1 MDKATE
7 TGSALQIFK
16 DRVTAVKFAADK
28 KKDCDKKCSTVASS
42 NKKQTKNAD
51 ESKKEEV
58 SEVSAV
64 TPDKKITAND
74 LKDLFSKRMMNK
86 IGNKI
91 IVSYIVLPGKN
102 TVIVI
107 IDICRER
114 NNKEGDF
121 ERNVSTCIIH
131 PILYYFNTLIK
142 IK

>member
-1 MDKATE
+1 MWNVEKVNLYSNTELAMDKATE

-64 TPDKKITAND
+64 TPDKKITINW
-74 LKDLFSKRMMNK
+74 KRK
-86 IGNKI
+86 
-91 IVSYIVLPGKN
+91 L
-102 TVIVI
+102 
-107 IDICRER
+107 
-114 NNKEGDF
+114 
-121 ERNVSTCIIH
+121 
-131 PILYYFNTLIK
+131 L
-142 IK
+142 